1 MKIKFAPV
9 LGLAFASVSF
19 LSFAPRAH
27 AASGTIVVV
36 AEGAS
41 PQVLEL
47 GKGYLRKA
55 SDDAE
60 LSTSFDQLKDTAKPA
75 TAGADALSQ
84 LSGVLQ
90 TAHDNGYA
98 TGLVTT
104 GDVSKIAPLFYKLDG
119 DVGADLTAKTAP
131 YDFLAGGGAAS
142 LPGAGAAMQAAGGTF
157 VSNSDA
163 LGGELKG
170 RVLAVE
176 TPGELSYAIDRDP
189 TSESGL
195 GELASAAIDTLS
207 AGQKPFLLVI
217 HDSLL
222 NKALQAH
229 DTPAMFEQFREL
241 NTLVGDAL
249 GRRDDDAGLKVAVL
263 MTGASVEPRFSTT
276 STQEQSNAF
285 FVASNLQHSFS
296 GAGQAIKGKS
306 LEDITAF
313 TDAET
318 GEYPGWKVSD
328 ADKAKIAAG
337 TLDPETAIRASYEP
351 ILKLDYAPVPAEASA
366 FVAGFDAPNGLV
378 PALLAMVSTP
388 AMTAPAATNPAMGA
402 PMMR

>member
-9 LGLAFASVSF
+9 LGLAVAGASL

-27 AASGTIVVV
+27 AASGTVVIV

-55 SDDAE
+55 GDDAQ
-60 LSTSFDQLKDTAKPA
+60 LSTSFDQLADTAKPA

-104 GDVSKIAPLFYKLDG
+104 GDVSKVAPMFYKLNG
-119 DVGADLTAKTAP
+119 DLTADLTAKDAP
-131 YDFLAGGGAAS
+131 YDFLAGGGAAG
-142 LPGAGAAMQAAGGTF
+142 LKGASAGMKASGGTF
-157 VSNSDA
+157 VGDADA
-163 LGGELKG
+163 LGSDLKG

-176 TPGELSYAIDRDP
+176 APGELSYAIDRDP
-189 TSESGL
+189 ASESGL
-195 GELASAAIDTLS
+195 GELASTAIDTLS
-207 AGQKPFLLVI
+207 AGKKPFLLVI

-222 NKALQAH
+222 NKALQAR
-229 DTPAMFEQFREL
+229 DTPAMLEQFREL
-241 NTLVGDAL
+241 NTIVGDTL
-249 GRRDDDAGLKVAVL
+249 GRRDDDANLKVAVL
-263 MTGASVEPRFSTT
+263 MTGGSITPRFSTT
-276 STQEQSNAF
+276 SLDEQNNAF
-285 FVASNLQHSFS
+285 YVASNLQRSFS
-296 GAGQAIKGKS
+296 SAGQMLKGKS
-306 LEDITAF
+306 VEGITAF
-313 TDAET
+313 SDVEA
-318 GEYPGWKVSD
+318 GDYPGWKVSD

-351 ILKLDYAPVPAEASA
+351 ILKLDYTATPSEASA
-366 FVAGFDAPNGLV
+366 YVAGFDAPNGLI
-378 PALLAMVSTP
+378 PALQAMVSTRAKP
-388 AMTAPAATNPAMGA
+388 NAALTK
-402 PMMR
+402 